1 MRRGIDVSTHQKA
14 VDWAKVKAAG
24 ISFAIIK
31 ATQGK
36 SETTPSLYLFT
47 DSRFKANIC
56 NASNKGIECGV
67 YHYLTA
73 TTVAGAKEEAA
84 YFLKTIKPYKAYI
97 KLYAVVDVESKYLTT
112 DKAILTQIV
121 NAFCAAVK
129 QGGYDPMVY
138 TNPNF
143 LSYRLNSISSWKLWL
158 ALWRSKT
165 NVPTVKQYPSLTLWQ
180 WGSEA
185 VDGITG
191 KVDANFMIV
200 ENPEE
205 VPEPPKSET
214 VVKPNHNGD
223 VNKMDN
229 TASEWAAESVKWC
242 ADNGILLGDQNG
254 DLMLHQPLTREQA
267 CLVAQRLYQ
276 KTVEDAAA
284 EVAKRMLAALKL
296 KID

>member
-56 NASNKGIECGV
+56 NASKKGIECGV

-97 KLYAVVDVESKYLTT
+97 KLYAVVDVESKYLPT
-112 DKAILTQIV
+112 DKALLTQIV
-121 NAFCAAVK
+121 NAFCTAVK

-165 NVPTVKQYPSLTLWQ
+165 NVPTVKQYPNLTLWQ

-185 VDGITG
+185 VDGITTG
-191 KVDANFMIV
+191 KVDADFEITAK
-200 ENPEE
+200 PEE
-205 VPEPPKSET
+205 PKPVEPKPVET
-214 VVKPNHNGD
+214 KP
-223 VNKMDN
+223 
-229 TASEWAAESVKWC
+229 AETEAKV
-242 ADNGILLGDQNG
+242 D
-254 DLMLHQPLTREQA
+254 
-267 CLVAQRLYQ
+267 Y
-276 KTVEDAAA
+276 AA
-284 EVAKRMLAALKL
+284 EVCKKAGIQTETRTFLDCYKYAEDLWKKL
-296 KID
+296 YNAMK